1 MPMRALLITIFAAIP
16 LVLIA
21 WVLFSRTEVTPLRLA
36 AKNTP
41 ATNRELPQ
49 NTLPARKISGDQVNQ
64 PVALP
69 AHDNLTD
76 LRYKAAA
83 DAAKLDPDEYRS
95 DEKFML
101 DKLRSEF
108 DQWEFSPET
117 RRQIVAHI
125 GNHNRELARAFRDS
139 NLSWPLT
146 VGDMSNVKGHLAHQA
161 DLIQQVHQLV
171 QQLQSEL
178 VATGGDQFAKEF
190 IDRRFP
196 NIAKNRGAR

>member
-1 MPMRALLITIFAAIP
+1 MRALLITIFAAIP

>member
-161 DLIQQVHQLV
+161 GLV
-171 QQLQSEL
+171 REVYRLRDELQTGLE
-178 VATGGDQFAKEF
+178 ATGGERFGQQFVEHY
-190 IDRRFP
+190 FP
-196 NIAKNRGAR
+196 QRSKNKVGR